1 MTHCHRRRS
10 AISNGCQAGLT
21 GTLIYNAAKGSLWGL
36 PIALLMHYRGKPGFS
51 QNKIMGHRRMGIFD
65 LAGPFAR
72 GQKGLFGHLKYEI
85 MKTSNT

>member
-10 AISNGCQAGLT
+10 AVGNGCHTGLT
-21 GTLIYNAAKGSLWGL
+21 VTLIYNAAKGSLSGL
-36 PIALLMHYRGKPGFS
+36 LIALLMHYPGKPGFS
-51 QNKIMGHRRMGIFD
+51 QTKIMGHRRMRILD